1 MFPILNFLGQRGRG
15 KRAEGRGKRAEG
27 RKKRGGEGERG
38 RERREERREGERGR
52 EGKKEERGGGRE
64 KRGGEGERQGC
75 FIYQFVLPDVRCPM
89 PDAQFPYLTP
99 KLGKIT
105 AVKFLIAAFHK
116 S

>member
-1 MFPILNFLGQRGRG
+1 MFPILNFLGQRGRR
-15 KRAEGRGKRAEG
+15 KRAEGRGKREEG
-27 RKKRGGEGERG
+27 RKKRGGE
-38 RERREERREGERGR
+38 RERREERREGGREREERGR
-52 EGKKEERGGGRE
+52 GRE

-89 PDAQFPYLTP
+89 PDAQFLYLTP